1 VVDVGVSGS
10 ASLVVS
16 DADTAIALGSGD
28 VPVLGT
34 PRVVA
39 LCEAATVAALRGKL
53 ADGETSVGSRVELDH
68 LRPSYDGATV
78 TASAT
83 LDAVDGRRLDFR
95 VEVAEGDAVVA
106 RGRVVRVV
114 VDAERFSPTGR
125 KTSDG

>member
-1 VVDVGVSGS
+1 MRHEVT
-10 ASLVVS
+10 
-16 DADTAIALGSGD
+16 DADSAVALGSGD

-39 LCEAATVAALRGKL
+39 LCEAATVAALRGTL

-68 LRPSYDGATV
+68 LRPSYAGASV
-78 TASAT
+78 TASAV

-95 VEVAEGDAVVA
+95 VEVAEGETVVA

-114 VDAERFSPTGR
+114 VDAARFSADPR
-125 KTSDG
+125 KTSDA